1 MTDKKVFTKDEL
13 IEKVTVLHE
22 IIGMDVSRMELA
34 FYIAGYNDVVTLEE
48 LKMLSEMKK
57 EGYVV

>member
-57 EGYVV
+57 EGYIV

>member
-1 MTDKKVFTKDEL
+1 MTDKKVFIKDEL
-13 IEKVTVLHE
+13 IEKVTFLHE

-57 EGYVV
+57 EGYIV

>member
-13 IEKVTVLHE
+13 IEKITVLHE

-57 EGYVV
+57 EGYIV

>member
-22 IIGMDVSRMELA
+22 IIGMDVSHMELA

-57 EGYVV
+57 EGYIV